1 LLVVA
6 GLLIRSFVR
15 LQQVEPGFN
24 SKNVLTMQLS
34 LPLTRYPD
42 EQRQVAFFQQLLQR
56 IEALPNVESA
66 GVVNSL
72 PLSGQGAGITFQVAG
87 APPAAPGQQ
96 LETQYRVVSPDYF
109 KAMSIPV
116 MRGRV
121 FGDRDNL
128 DAPGAVIL
136 NQAMAKRYF
145 PNEDPLGKRIGFGS
159 GPFWCEVIG
168 VVGNVRHYKLA
179 ADPEPEIY
187 LSNYQDPWRYMTL
200 VIRTKNSNNIMGE
213 VRKEI
218 LAVDKDQPV
227 YNIRPMEEVMSE
239 SVAQPRFNLWLL
251 SIFASVALLLAI
263 VGIYGVMSYLV
274 VQRSQE
280 IGVRL
285 ALGADRTQILKLVVG
300 QGMILTLLGV
310 VVGLVAAFAL
320 TRTMSSLLF
329 GVTATD
335 PITFIAVSVL
345 MLAVAVIANFI
356 PAIKA
361 TKVNPLIALRNG

>member
-1 LLVVA
+1 
-6 GLLIRSFVR
+6 
-15 LQQVEPGFN
+15 
-24 SKNVLTMQLS
+24 
-34 LPLTRYPD
+34 
-42 EQRQVAFFQQLLQR
+42 
-56 IEALPNVESA
+56 
-66 GVVNSL
+66 
-72 PLSGQGAGITFQVAG
+72 
-87 APPAAPGQQ
+87 
-96 LETQYRVVSPDYF
+96 
-109 KAMSIPV
+109 
-116 MRGRV
+116 
-121 FGDRDNL
+121 
-128 DAPGAVIL
+128 
-136 NQAMAKRYF
+136 
-145 PNEDPLGKRIGFGS
+145 
-159 GPFWCEVIG
+159 
-168 VVGNVRHYKLA
+168 
-179 ADPEPEIY
+179 
-187 LSNYQDPWRYMTL
+187 
-200 VIRTKNSNNIMGE
+200 
-213 VRKEI
+213 
-218 LAVDKDQPV
+218 
-227 YNIRPMEEVMSE
+227 
-239 SVAQPRFNLWLL
+239 
-251 SIFASVALLLAI
+251 VALLLAI